1 MPSWREVS
9 PSPRHHRGRG
19 VKISQWRWRPGHWGD
34 NQGRMSHYND
44 CAKIRHNSPHCY
56 REEADLLA
64 HNQTFFSLSLSKI
77 RSGTLAPSAITRG
90 LSQPSDQRGLILP
103 FFGPWKSSFFLLF
116 TADFMCCHL
125 DSVLS
130 VSQNLKMIDMK
141 ICLCCGFVL
150 LIRMKIEKHA
160 RMLDNFISI

>member
-1 MPSWREVS
+1 
-9 PSPRHHRGRG
+9 
-19 VKISQWRWRPGHWGD
+19 
-34 NQGRMSHYND
+34 MSHYND

-90 LSQPSDQRGLILP
+90 LSQPSDPRGLILP

-116 TADFMCCHL
+116 TADFMSSHL

-130 VSQNLKMIDMK
+130 TSEFKEAFCDFQYCSDETRLFANFDI
-141 ICLCCGFVL
+141 
-150 LIRMKIEKHA
+150 LIRE
-160 RMLDNFISI
+160 NV

>member
-1 MPSWREVS
+1 MSRCPSWQQVS

-56 REEADLLA
+56 REDADLLA
-64 HNQTFFSLSLSKI
+64 HSQTFFSLSLSKI

-130 VSQNLKMIDMK
+130 VSEFKDDWYENILMLWFYDAVNLYENRK
-141 ICLCCGFVL
+141 
-150 LIRMKIEKHA
+150 A
-160 RMLDNFISI
+160 RTDSR

>member
-1 MPSWREVS
+1 MPSWRQVW

-56 REEADLLA
+56 REKADLLA

-90 LSQPSDQRGLILP
+90 LSTKWSERINITFLWHLEIIVFSSVYYWLHDSD
-103 FFGPWKSSFFLLF
+103 
-116 TADFMCCHL
+116 
-125 DSVLS
+125 LS
-130 VSQNLKMIDMK
+130 VSQNLKILYENIFMLWFCVVNPYENRK
-141 ICLCCGFVL
+141 
-150 LIRMKIEKHA
+150 A
-160 RMLDNFISI
+160 RTDSR

>member
-1 MPSWREVS
+1 MPSRRQVS

-19 VKISQWRWRPGHWGD
+19 VKISQWRWRPGQWLH

-56 REEADLLA
+56 REKADLLA

-90 LSQPSDQRGLILP
+90 LSTKWSERINITFLRPVEIIVFSSVYCGLHMLPSG
-103 FFGPWKSSFFLLF
+103 FCFE
-116 TADFMCCHL
+116 C
-125 DSVLS
+125 LS
-130 VSQNLKMIDMK
+130 EFKDDWYENMLMLW
-141 ICLCCGFVL
+141 LC
-150 LIRMKIEKHA
+150 INREA
-160 RMLDNFISI
+160 RTDAR